1 MEKKRIYLK
10 NTDICGII
18 INIILSQVFVA
29 SFSALV
35 YAFKGDQEKWFAR
48 WVFAMVLLGIYG
60 IMKHL
65 STNFTNEE

>member
-10 NTDICGII
+10 NIDICGII
-18 INIILSQVFVA
+18 RTVILVQVFIA
-29 SFSALV
+29 SFSSLV
-35 YAFKGDQEKWFAR
+35 YTFTSDQEKWFAR

-65 STNFTNEE
+65 STNFTDEK